1 MVTLPGLRPI
11 DEDRRSSEARGAKS
25 RVQTPS
31 SSNIRKPS
39 LRPVA
44 SPVDTYARPEQAP
57 IGSNGLEALAQSLA
71 SIQPSLQNFINV
83 QDKAKNQPLDA
94 DYDAARTAMLGMSP
108 DQRATA
114 IKDGKVPALTTL
126 AGREVAGER
135 VAYDRSLAI
144 MEAYNTS
151 FDKGSGDIDAFVQEQ
166 IKGDLEQYGN
176 DPVFMGAY
184 SKQIT
189 AVTDRLKG
197 QAVEDRSTF
206 EMEKRTGDVYEKW
219 SAKASFELA
228 EGKAPEDIVKDTF
241 SDFGKNRDLLRLPFD
256 KQQEMVLQLAD
267 QAATRGDLA
276 LAKTYLQFERQDGPY
291 KGSLLTDA
299 KLGNKANDLLS
310 RIDTAQQKLNL
321 AKTAEEAEGQLGT
334 ELDEAWQRGE
344 IKFRSPVTMPTKT
357 GATKEV
363 SPDDQ
368 EKQAAQRA
376 LDRSRQVAAERK
388 ETPEQTTERELE
400 EFAANGVKQPEWF
413 RVMDAGAS
421 AATVPNVS
429 LDQPPDILIQ
439 GYQKYRELYGKA
451 PVYLEQNLNSKAADF
466 YEMVRVGEE
475 MGWDQRLSMSV
486 AMKASA
492 PGAAQDEATQRAQ
505 FQKLNAKVADV
516 VSSKKSGGLFGT
528 GLFGT
533 APVNEGTVKTEL
545 NRYAQLYMK
554 MGLGEDDAI
563 EKASARFEK
572 NYFNFNGTLIK
583 RDERMPPN
591 FESYAQTAVSAF
603 VAKYGEQLHVD
614 EGDLSLLQDGTS
626 TGSWLIWN
634 PSTGSTYPTS
644 MFPEALVTYRSMSE
658 AKQAERRKAEEAV
671 VEKHSQ
677 RKGK

>member
-1 MVTLPGLRPI
+1 MTFLPGLRPI
-11 DEDRRSSEARGAKS
+11 AEDRRSTEPSRRGG

-31 SSNIRKPS
+31 AGNIRKPS
-39 LRPVA
+39 LRPAA

-57 IGSNGLEALAQSLA
+57 LGSNSAEALAKSLA
-71 SIQPSLQNFINV
+71 GIQPSLNEFFRTTIQKDSRPS
-83 QDKAKNQPLDA
+83 DK

-108 DQRATA
+108 DERASA
-114 IKDGKVPALTTL
+114 LRDGKIPALTTL

-151 FDKGSGDIDAFVQEQ
+151 FDKGSGDIDAFIQEQ
-166 IKGDLEQYGN
+166 IKGDVEQYGS

-184 SKQIT
+184 SKQVT
-189 AVTDRLKG
+189 SVTDRLRG
-197 QAVEDRSTF
+197 QAVDDRSTF

-228 EGKAPEDIVKDTF
+228 EGKAPEEIVNDTF

-310 RIDTAQQKLNL
+310 RIDTAQEKINL
-321 AKTAEEAEGQLGT
+321 ATTAEEAEGQLGT
-334 ELDEAWQRGE
+334 ELDDAWQRGE
-344 IKFRSPVTMPTKT
+344 IKFRSAVSMPTKT

-376 LDRSRQVAAERK
+376 LDRSRQVATERK

-400 EFAANGVKQPEWF
+400 EFASNGVKQPEWF

-429 LDQPPDILIQ
+429 LDQPPDVLVQ

-492 PGAAQDEATQRAQ
+492 PGAAQDEATQRVS
-505 FQKLNAKVADV
+505 FQNLNQKVSDV
-516 VSSKKSGGLFGT
+516 VHSKTTGGFLGYFS
-528 GLFGT
+528 T
-533 APVNEGTVKTEL
+533 APVNVGTVKTEL
-545 NRYAQLYMK
+545 NRYARLYMK
-554 MGLGEDDAI
+554 MGLGEEEAVTRAA
-563 EKASARFEK
+563 ERFEK
-572 NYFNFNGTLIK
+572 NYFNFNGMLIK

-591 FESYAQTAVSAF
+591 FEGYAQTAIRDFA
-603 VAKYGEQLHVD
+603 AKYGDDLHVD
-614 EGDLSLLQDGTS
+614 EDDLSLLPDGTS
-626 TGSWLIWN
+626 TGSWLIYN
-634 PSTGSTYPTS
+634 PSTGTVYPTS
-644 MFPEALVTYRSMSE
+644 MFPEALVTYRSMAS
-658 AKQAERRKAEEAV
+658 AVQAERQKVEEAV
-671 VEKHSQ
+671 AEKSAKRQQ
-677 RKGK
+677 R